1 MGSRKRPDAAEEQFL
16 FSLDLKE
23 FEAAP
28 DRSAPEREPAPAPSA
43 SEREPAGN
51 DDAASG
57 RPAGDDAAGEGPA
70 TEDPA
75 GGASA
80 EEGTAAPAAPPGE
93 VPGPTPSVLVEDRT
107 LEVATARGA
116 GPEPEPASALE
127 APTSSPEAPSSS
139 SAPAAAP
146 APRTAPSPAPA
157 PQEADLNEA
166 MTRAERA
173 VFHRSQPEFLLDRAR
188 RVFHRALLDERVLVT
203 HPSTG
208 VPSNADKDSGTS
220 VRYARAVVEGIGA
233 VEAAPRAPGQSISRN
248 FERAV
253 AAYLQG
259 VFPAFG
265 ALRPGEWMV
274 RRLGDRNE
282 YGGIEDASEIFEQY
296 EHLVSLRE
304 AIESDRSLRG
314 LLGYEAEIL
323 APDVVVARAPIPDA
337 ELNEFTRLVDP
348 LGPLAAASPLRAAV
362 QPKHLLHAV
371 VACKWTLRS
380 DRAQQVRSEA
390 QHLMRNRRGRAPHL
404 VLVTG
409 EPMPSRIAA
418 VALGT
423 GDLDCV
429 YHFAL
434 HELMDAIDPQVDPA
448 GAELLHTMVQGRRL
462 RDISDLPLD
471 LAV

>member
-28 DRSAPEREPAPAPSA
+28 AQPDSEHGIAPAPSIP
-43 SEREPAGN
+43 EGAGAGLDDAADFHPTG
-51 DDAASG
+51 DDAASEG
-57 RPAGDDAAGEGPA
+57 FANEDPSDEGPA
-70 TEDPA
+70 VD
-75 GGASA
+75 
-80 EEGTAAPAAPPGE
+80 GTASPTASSGE
-93 VPGPTPSVLVEDRT
+93 APGPTPSVLVEDRT
-107 LEVATARGA
+107 LEAATVLEES
-116 GPEPEPASALE
+116 PEPESASAPEASASSLE
-127 APTSSPEAPSSS
+127 AST
-139 SAPAAAP
+139 APAG
-146 APRTAPSPAPA
+146 TPA
-157 PQEADLNEA
+157 PQDADLNEA

-220 VRYARAVVEGIGA
+220 VRYARAIVEGIGA
-233 VEAAPRAPGQSISRN
+233 VESAPRAPGQSVSRN

-304 AIESDRSLRG
+304 TIESDRSLRG

-434 HELMDAIDPQVDPA
+434 HELMDAIDPHADPA

>member
-1 MGSRKRPDAAEEQFL
+1 MQPRP
-16 FSLDLKE
+16 
-23 FEAAP
+23 
-28 DRSAPEREPAPAPSA
+28 SAPREP
-43 SEREPAGN
+43 
-51 DDAASG
+51 
-57 RPAGDDAAGEGPA
+57 
-70 TEDPA
+70 
-75 GGASA
+75 
-80 EEGTAAPAAPPGE
+80 
-93 VPGPTPSVLVEDRT
+93 
-107 LEVATARGA
+107 
-116 GPEPEPASALE
+116 
-127 APTSSPEAPSSS
+127 
-139 SAPAAAP
+139 
-146 APRTAPSPAPA
+146 
-157 PQEADLNEA
+157 DLHEA

-173 VFHRSQPEFLLDRAR
+173 VFHRASPEFLLDRAR

-220 VRYARAVVEGIGA
+220 VRYATAIAEGIGA
-233 VEAAPRAPGQSISRN
+233 VEAAPRAPGQSASRN

-259 VFPAFG
+259 IFPAFG
-265 ALRPGEWMV
+265 AVRPGEWMV

-304 AIESDRSLRG
+304 TIESDRALRG

-337 ELNEFTRLVDP
+337 ELNELTRLVDP

-362 QPKHLLHAV
+362 QPKLLLHAV

-380 DRAQQVRSEA
+380 DRAQQARAEA
-390 QHLMRNRRGRAPHL
+390 QHLVRNRRGRAPHL
-404 VLVTG
+404 VMVTG

-434 HELMDAIDPQVDPA
+434 HELMDAIDPQADPA

>member
-1 MGSRKRPDAAEEQFL
+1 MGSRKRPEAAEEQFL

-28 DRSAPEREPAPAPSA
+28 ERE
-43 SEREPAGN
+43 AGT
-51 DDAASG
+51 DES
-57 RPAGDDAAGEGPA
+57 GPA
-70 TEDPA
+70 EGASSAEA
-75 GGASA
+75 GGGEDVPGESPAAHDAPGAGSA
-80 EEGTAAPAAPPGE
+80 DEGVAPPAAPTGE
-93 VPGPTPSVLVEDRT
+93 DPGPTPSVLVEDRT
-107 LEVATARGA
+107 LEAATAREA
-116 GPEPEPASALE
+116 SPEPAPVSTSD
-127 APTSSPEAPSSS
+127 APTSSPDAPSSPA
-139 SAPAAAP
+139 APAGTP
-146 APRTAPSPAPA
+146 APRTAPSPAPT
-157 PQEADLNEA
+157 PQETDLNEA

-220 VRYARAVVEGIGA
+220 VRYARAVAEGIGA
-233 VEAAPRAPGQSISRN
+233 VEAAPRAPGQSVSRN

-434 HELMDAIDPQVDPA
+434 HELMDAIDPHADPA